1 MGKHNPFIVFRDASL
16 TIHRTEMA
24 GTLEEPV
31 LLQKPGRDY
40 FPFFELPA
48 ELRVTIYE
56 MLLVQSKPI
65 ALASYT
71 DESYEE
77 EATRAELKARLDGA
91 RLLRTSRQVRAE
103 ALCTFYAR
111 NDFVVCI
118 YYPRFSLGWLRSIGS
133 RSRTLMENVLVH
145 EWDWRD
151 EIDCIKKS
159 YCPER
164 VLRGS
169 LLSGTEELA
178 KRCIDGK
185 EYRVLPLASI
195 DCDAKAQVML

>member
-1 MGKHNPFIVFRDASL
+1 
-16 TIHRTEMA
+16 
-24 GTLEEPV
+24 
-31 LLQKPGRDY
+31 
-40 FPFFELPA
+40 
-48 ELRVTIYE
+48 
-56 MLLVQSKPI
+56 
-65 ALASYT
+65 
-71 DESYEE
+71 
-77 EATRAELKARLDGA
+77 
-91 RLLRTSRQVRAE
+91 
-103 ALCTFYAR
+103 
-111 NDFVVCI
+111 
-118 YYPRFSLGWLRSIGS
+118 
-133 RSRTLMENVLVH
+133 MENVLVH

-169 LLSGTEELA
+169 LLSVTEELA